1 MSLAFDT
8 LEYAEKLIKAGVD
21 EKQAK
26 AQALRDALT
35 EDVATKHDIGSL
47 RRDIEELKKDMDDR
61 FEKITLQLTIRLGGL
76 IIVALGLIA
85 KLAKLF

>member
-26 AQALRDALT
+26 AQAQALRDALT

-47 RRDIEELKKDMDDR
+47 RRDIGELKKDMDDR

-76 IIVALGLIA
+76 IIVALGSIA
-85 KLAKLF
+85 KLF